1 MTPSQTL
8 AAVRSGKIWNFHGGI
23 HPDQHKDTAASPIQD
38 LPLPNILVVPLRQH
52 STRAGELLVKEGD
65 HVLRGQ
71 PLTLA
76 VARGAI
82 PVHAPTSGTVKSVSP
97 ARASHPSGLK
107 APAVTIIPD
116 GEDQWIPL
124 EGHPNWQEEDPAAL
138 AELVCAAGVA
148 GMGGAGYP
156 AGHKLL
162 SARGK
167 ISILIINGCE
177 CEPYLTADDALM
189 RGKAPEVVEGIRIV
203 QHILKPEITLL
214 ALEDNKPEAA
224 AAMEQAIRE
233 SGGGIELRIL
243 PTIYPTGAARPL
255 IRRLTGMEVGYDN
268 RSNDFGVTMHN
279 VASCHA
285 IREAV
290 VLGRPSTERVVTLAG
305 ENFRQPGNYL
315 IRHGTLLKHLI
326 NHVGLKDEKIVH
338 MILGGPMM
346 GFSAPGMD
354 TPLVKTTGCV
364 IAPSR
369 KELPLEEHRM
379 ACIKCGRCQEV
390 CPSNLV
396 PYMLLS
402 HSVARNFQGL
412 EDCHFKDCIQCGCCT
427 YVCSSSIPLVME
439 FRKAKAEMAR
449 LRREE
454 QLRQQNQELI
464 AFREQR
470 LAREQEERKARI
482 QALKARGERPAPEA
496 GEIPEPR
503 AWDPVARK
511 TGGAAPADSAA
522 TPAAGSPV
530 SAASPAP
537 AAGSAAARA
546 KALALAKAKAA
557 QAQKGAAENAGT
569 ETPAP
574 AASPESAPAPAASA
588 PAAGSA
594 AARAKALALAKAKA
608 AQAQKNSAGNAGSES
623 PAQAASPAPATQASA
638 PAPAATADATSAPA
652 APATGSAPAPADP
665 ATRARELARAKALA
679 LAKARAAQAQKG
691 AADTSNRKNP

>member
-138 AELVCAAGVA
+138 AELVCTAGVA

-390 CPSNLV
+390 CPSHLV

-427 YVCSSSIPLVME
+427 YVCSSAIPLVME

-522 TPAAGSPV
+522 TPAAGSPA

-569 ETPAP
+569 ETQAP
-574 AASPESAPAPAASA
+574 AASPESAPAPAAAA

-623 PAQAASPAPATQASA
+623 PAQAASP
-638 PAPAATADATSAPA
+638 